1 MKPEGWQKPTLRLVG
16 DGVEESGDALNTSG
30 LPRVASTTSHKIQ
43 SHQLSVSLNELEND
57 LEDLV
62 SRYFGVLD
70 TLNIVMN
77 RLVKL
82 GLFTNEKDTTDKI
95 D

>member
-16 DGVEESGDALNTSG
+16 DGVGENGDVSDISG
-30 LPRVASTTSHKIQ
+30 LPSPASTTSHKIQ

-70 TLNIVMN
+70 TLNIVMA

-82 GLFTNEKDTTDKI
+82 GLFTNEKDITDKI